1 MPRGILIHSL
11 IVFTLFFSLA
21 EPAYAYKRESRVPLS
36 GCRGHFAAS
45 GSARFV
51 AMQNEPRQIDHEEL
65 IIEIKNV
72 PLRPGTK
79 LIVYVSDEAVGSI
92 SLNAKQSGS
101 LTLTSS
107 FGKVV
112 PEITAGTSVMIK
124 TIDGRDVMW

>member
-1 MPRGILIHSL
+1 MHRGILIHSL
-11 IVFTLFFSLA
+11 LVVTLFFLLA
-21 EPAYAYKRESRVPLS
+21 EPACAYKRESRIPLS

-51 AMQNEPRQIDHEEL
+51 AMRNEPRQTDHEEL

-79 LIVYVSDEAVGSI
+79 LIVYVSDDPVGSI

>member
-1 MPRGILIHSL
+1 M
-11 IVFTLFFSLA
+11 FFLLT
-21 EPAYAYKRESRVPLS
+21 EPACAYKRESRIPLS

-51 AMQNEPRQIDHEEL
+51 AMRNEPRQTDHEEL

-72 PLRPGTK
+72 PLPPGTN
-79 LIVYVSDEAVGSI
+79 LIVYVSDEYVGFI
-92 SLNAKQSGS
+92 NLNAKQSGS

-107 FGKVV
+107 FGKIV
-112 PEITAGTSVMIK
+112 PEITAGTSVFIK